1 LSLSLLLVVPFRYGK
16 QKKSIQGASI
26 FQNGVHSSRSKSS
39 QLLPFSFRNQ
49 KSSILENG
57 DGRMIV
63 RLIAACTIV
72 YGQFNE
78 RLSSSAKHA
87 HQCGIIVEL
96 LIDVLWL
103 RKENQMHRNRIIRWF
118 WKTSKFWLSLGQTS
132 DFLEPYNSISGRKIF
147 INATKTQIS
156 IFIATSEGHW
166 TNNYYQRKKYTS
178 ATNTKR
184 RIRPARNAVII
195 HL

>member
-1 LSLSLLLVVPFRYGK
+1 LSLSRLLVVPFRYGK
-16 QKKSIQGASI
+16 QKKSIQRASI
-26 FQNGVHSSRSKSS
+26 FQNGVHFPKWPPVVHSSRSKSS
-39 QLLPFSFRNQ
+39 QLLPFSFRSQ

-96 LIDVLWL
+96 LINVLWL
-103 RKENQMHRNRIIRWF
+103 RERKPNAPQQNNSLVLENVEI
-118 WKTSKFWLSLGQTS
+118 LV
-132 DFLEPYNSISGRKIF
+132 IF
-147 INATKTQIS
+147 GANER
-156 IFIATSEGHW
+156 FP
-166 TNNYYQRKKYTS
+166 R
-178 ATNTKR
+178 
-184 RIRPARNAVII
+184 AV
-195 HL
+195 